1 MEEQQIIEIWDTF
14 RDYIPEKSRETAA
27 SQFVEYLVS
36 QDVEIATLES
46 VLGYDPNVDAAIEL
60 VIKEHGDGYD
70 DDEDDEE
77 LDVGIED
84 EDY

>member
-14 RDYIPEKSRETAA
+14 RDYIPEKSLETAA

-60 VIKEHGDGYD
+60 VIKEHSDGYD

-77 LDVGIED
+77 LDEGIED

>member
-14 RDYIPEKSRETAA
+14 RDFIPEKSRETAA

-60 VIKEHGDGYD
+60 VIKEHSDGYD
-70 DDEDDEE
+70 DDEDDED
-77 LDVGIED
+77 LDEGIED

>member
-77 LDVGIED
+77 LDEGIED

>member
-14 RDYIPEKSRETAA
+14 RDFIPEKSRETAA

-60 VIKEHGDGYD
+60 VIKEYSDGYD

-77 LDVGIED
+77 LDEGIED